1 MQIKSHNKKNHSKP
15 IQQKLEM
22 WTMSSVG
29 SNMNLQEPSGTVVE
43 TVE

>member
-1 MQIKSHNKKNHSKP
+1 MQIIRHNKKNHSKP

-29 SNMNLQEPSGTVVE
+29 SNMSLQGPSGTIVE